1 MTSVWVQ
8 PTPASPPDQVA
19 AVEAIRTV
27 DGHQVF
33 AWGGRWR
40 TTKDT
45 MHFQINVTPDELARG
60 IRPDSVGQIQPVAT
74 DRELDKPTYECPE
87 TLDEL
92 EYGD

>member
-1 MTSVWVQ
+1 
-8 PTPASPPDQVA
+8 
-19 AVEAIRTV
+19 
-27 DGHQVF
+27 
-33 AWGGRWR
+33 
-40 TTKDT
+40 